1 MVGISLKDEVVA
13 GDCPGMK
20 RYCFKII

>member
-13 GDCPGMK
+13 GDCSGMK